1 MKHFRWISFMML
13 LCVFIVSCS
22 PSQEAGK
29 TVSKEPVS
37 FDSHVGEDSCEFSSL
52 DESQAS
58 VDTLDDFPSFDPAD
72 TPESDYIL
80 DEKFRTSEYLPQYDM
95 QNEYTRFRTICE
107 SEEAYYFWMPHSQHL
122 LYYDKQ
128 SGIYGKLC
136 GKPDCTHEINNMS
149 CNASGTFLTGLSY
162 YDHHL
167 YWAQEDASDQRFRL
181 MRMDPD
187 GTNRETVQ
195 VLASKATGMNPMVR
209 LHRGYIYTAAI
220 QNKVENAQ
228 NILSLQITQEK
239 LVSESQTSV
248 TVFEKDYTGVGVDYY
263 FQITGNTMYIAV
275 TTTGPDSEMHLYLY
289 EYDIAKRMLR
299 QFTDERYENW
309 LVSDFYADL
318 SGIYVALYQDSSTTY
333 QIEKYNSALSRFETS
348 GEVTSSRSDLYP
360 SLGAEVAVGYTGG
373 NSPQYYITD
382 YTGHFL
388 GEGTL
393 PLEEGQKC
401 MGIILFGANRSRIL
415 ISYIVSV
422 ENSYLLN
429 LFEIPVASPQSVT
442 TLYQGTVSR

>member
-1 MKHFRWISFMML
+1 
-13 LCVFIVSCS
+13 
-22 PSQEAGK
+22 
-29 TVSKEPVS
+29 
-37 FDSHVGEDSCEFSSL
+37 
-52 DESQAS
+52 
-58 VDTLDDFPSFDPAD
+58 
-72 TPESDYIL
+72 
-80 DEKFRTSEYLPQYDM
+80 
-95 QNEYTRFRTICE
+95 
-107 SEEAYYFWMPHSQHL
+107 
-122 LYYDKQ
+122 
-128 SGIYGKLC
+128 
-136 GKPDCTHEINNMS
+136 
-149 CNASGTFLTGLSY
+149 
-162 YDHHL
+162 
-167 YWAQEDASDQRFRL
+167 
-181 MRMDPD
+181 
-187 GTNRETVQ
+187 
-195 VLASKATGMNPMVR
+195 
-209 LHRGYIYTAAI
+209 
-220 QNKVENAQ
+220 
-228 NILSLQITQEK
+228 
-239 LVSESQTSV
+239 
-248 TVFEKDYTGVGVDYY
+248 
-263 FQITGNTMYIAV
+263 
-275 TTTGPDSEMHLYLY
+275 
-289 EYDIAKRMLR
+289 MLR

-401 MGIILFGANRSRIL
+401 MGIILFGANRGRIL

-429 LFEIPVASPQSVT
+429 LFEILVASLQSVT